1 MIAESNTPRYHRARR
16 WLHWGVA
23 ALVLGTI
30 PLGLAFT
37 NFDYKG
43 ALDGA
48 LGKGAFDAGYSLHK
62 SIGLLVLGLMV
73 ARIAAKLLWRDPEH
87 RPPLPAFNRVAS
99 HAAHGM
105 LYVLLIA
112 APLLGWAAVSAY
124 PAPLPFFGLFEAP
137 PLLGADRKLAETLL
151 VAHRFAAYAIIAV
164 VAVHIAAAL
173 YHAVVRRDGV
183 LERMLPR
190 R

>member
-1 MIAESNTPRYHRARR
+1 MRSAPDSPRYNRVRR
-16 WLHWGVA
+16 WLHWAIA

-37 NFDYKG
+37 NFDYKP
-43 ALDGA
+43 ALEAA

-62 SIGLLVLGLMV
+62 SVGLLVLALMV
-73 ARIAAKLLWRDPEH
+73 ARIAAKLLWPDPEH

-99 HAAHGM
+99 RAAHGL
-105 LYVLLIA
+105 LYVLLLA
-112 APLLGWAAVSAY
+112 GPLLGWAGVSAY

-137 PLLGADRKLAETLL
+137 PLIGPDRPLAETLL
-151 VAHRFAAYAIIAV
+151 VLHRFAAYAIIAIA
-164 VAVHIAAAL
+164 AVHIAAAL
-173 YHAVVRRDGV
+173 HHGIVRRDGV
-183 LERMLPR
+183 LERMLAR

>member
-1 MIAESNTPRYHRARR
+1 MTAPIDIPRYHRARR
-16 WLHWGVA
+16 WLHWIIA
-23 ALVLGTI
+23 ALVLFTI

-48 LGKGAFDAGYSLHK
+48 LGKGAFDAGYSVHK
-62 SIGLLVLGLMV
+62 SIGLLVLALMA
-73 ARIAAKLLWRDPEH
+73 ARIAAKLLWPDPGH

-99 HAAHGM
+99 HAAHRL
-105 LYVLLIA
+105 LYVLLVV
-112 APLLGWAAVSAY
+112 APLLAWAGVSAY

-137 PLLGADRKLAETLL
+137 ALIGKNRPLAEALL
-151 VAHRFAAYAIIAV
+151 VAHRYAVYAIMGI

-173 YHAVVRRDGV
+173 HHAIIRRDGV
-183 LERMLPR
+183 LERMLAR